1 MPGKPGRPRKERP
14 EGEEDSDKIWG
25 VRGVSDMTR
34 QAVSKHLRILTECQ
48 IVKQEQAG
56 REIYYHLQPKKM
68 KVVADFIEP
77 YRQMWETKFDQL
89 DKVLT
94 KLKSK
99 K

>member
-1 MPGKPGRPRKERP
+1 
-14 EGEEDSDKIWG
+14 
-25 VRGVSDMTR
+25 
-34 QAVSKHLRILTECQ
+34 
-48 IVKQEQAG
+48 
-56 REIYYHLQPKKM
+56 M

-77 YRQMWETKFDQL
+77 YRQMWESKFDQL